1 MIYFDN
7 AATTKLNP
15 EVLDAMLP
23 YLREEYGNPSA
34 IYSLGSHA
42 KRALA
47 NGRRQVAKLIGAQ
60 PEEIFFTSGG
70 SESDNWAIFAATE
83 LESGKGRHVI
93 TSKIEHHA
101 VLNACHALEKKGYEV
116 TYLGVDEEGRVS
128 PKELEKA
135 IRPDTVL
142 ISIMFANN
150 EVGAIEPIAEIGE
163 IAKRHGILFH
173 VDAVQA
179 FGHIPI
185 DVKAMKIDLL
195 SASAHKLHGPK
206 GVGLLYVRKELRM
219 NPMIYGG
226 TQERGRRAGTE
237 NVAGIVGFGK
247 AAELAMEGMEQAREK
262 VAVLSKHM
270 VERLE
275 TEIADVKVNGKG
287 AERLPGHVSVC
298 IPPVE
303 GESVLIQLDMH
314 GICASSGSAC
324 TIGSSE
330 PSHVLLAMGRSL
342 EEAKGS
348 LRFTLCEENT
358 MAEVDEVVDVLK
370 EIVDSIRKMMGYQ
383 EKMPILQVKKEKP
396 KVVVGMS
403 GGVDSS
409 VAALLLKEQGYD
421 VIGVTMQIWQDEN
434 SCRIQENG
442 GCCGASAVEDARR
455 VAQVLGIPYYVMN
468 FKDVFQREVID
479 IFTEEYLCG
488 RTPNPCIL
496 CNRRVKWEALLQRSL
511 ELGATYI
518 ATGHY
523 ARILKLPNG
532 RYCIRNSVTAA
543 KDQTYALYNLTQN
556 QLAHTL
562 MPVGEYEKTT
572 IREIAAKAGLPVA
585 NKPDSQEICFV
596 PGDDYAAFIDRT
608 AGERVPGAGNFV
620 TRDGMIL
627 GRHKGITHYTIG
639 QRRGLELPMGRRVF
653 VTEIRPETNE
663 VVIGENEEL
672 FVDRVEC
679 DKLNFMSI
687 EDLKEP
693 MRVKAKIR
701 YNHGGE
707 YCTIEKVGED
717 LVECRFEAKVRAAT
731 PGQAVVFYDGDHV
744 LGGGTILRNQC
755 N

>member
-7 AATTKLNP
+7 AATTKLDP
-15 EVLDAMLP
+15 RVLEEMLP
-23 YLREEYGNPSA
+23 CLQEEYGNPSA

-42 KRALA
+42 KRAVAL
-47 NGRRQVAKLIGAQ
+47 GRRRLAALIKAE
-60 PEEIFFTSGG
+60 PEEIYFTSGG
-70 SESDNWAIFAATE
+70 SESDNWALFSAACGRKE
-83 LESGKGRHVI
+83 KGRHVI
-93 TSKIEHHA
+93 TTKIEHHA
-101 VLNACHALEKKGYEV
+101 VLNACHALEKKGFSV
-116 TYLGVDEEGRVS
+116 TYLDVDELGRVS
-128 PKELEKA
+128 AEAVEKA
-135 IRPDTVL
+135 IRPDTTL
-142 ISIMFANN
+142 ISVMFANN
-150 EVGAIEPIAEIGE
+150 EVGTIQPIARIGE
-163 IAKRHGILFH
+163 IARAHGILFH

-179 FGHIPI
+179 FGHVPI

-206 GVGLLYVRKELRM
+206 GVGLLYVRKELKID
-219 NPMIYGG
+219 PMIYGG

-237 NVAGIVGFGK
+237 NVAGIAGFGK
-247 AAELAMEGMEQAREK
+247 AAELAMEEMETAREK
-262 VAVLSKHM
+262 TAMLSGHFL
-270 VERLE
+270 ERLE
-275 TEIADVKVNGKG
+275 AEIPDVLINGKG
-287 AERLPGHVSVC
+287 ADRLPGHVSVC

-303 GESVLIQLDMH
+303 GESVLIQLDMR

-330 PSHVLLAMGRSL
+330 PSHVLLAMGRSA

-348 LRFTLCEENT
+348 LRFTLSEWNT
-358 MAEVDEVVDVLK
+358 KEEVDQTMDALK
-370 EIVDSIRKMMGYQ
+370 EIVSGIRKMMGYQ
-383 EKMPILQVKKEKP
+383 EKLPAVMVKKEKP

-409 VAALLLKEQGYD
+409 VAAMLLKEQGYD
-421 VIGVTMQIWQDEN
+421 VLGVTMQIWKDEN
-434 SCRIQENG
+434 SSRIQENG
-442 GCCGASAVEDARR
+442 GCCGTSAVEDARR
-455 VAQVLGIPYYVMN
+455 VAQVLEIPYYVMN

-479 IFTEEYLCG
+479 VFTKEYLCG

-496 CNRRVKWEALLQRSL
+496 CNRMVKWEALLRRSL
-511 ELGATYI
+511 ELGAEYI

-523 ARILKLPNG
+523 ARIMQLPNG
-532 RYCIRNSVTAA
+532 RYCIRNSVTAT
-543 KDQTYALYNLTQN
+543 KDQTYALYNLTQE

-562 MPVGEYEKTT
+562 MPVGDYEKTMV
-572 IREIAAKAGLPVA
+572 RELAAKAGLPVA

-608 AGERVPGAGNFV
+608 AGDRVPGPGNFV
-620 TRDGMIL
+620 TPNGEIL

-639 QRRGLELPMGRRVF
+639 QRRGLELPMGHRVF

-672 FVDRVEC
+672 FVNRVIC
-679 DKLNFMSI
+679 DQLNFMSI
-687 EDLKEP
+687 EDLKGP

-701 YNHGGE
+701 YNHAGE
-707 YCTIEKVGED
+707 YCTIEKIGED

-744 LGGGTILRNQC
+744 LGGGTIR
-755 N
+755 